1 MRRWRR
7 RCVRLLS
14 PTCRSSWTRTVI
26 AGSCI
31 QRRQTLTGS
40 TDAGI
45 RAGVNH
51 IDVIDYGPTSAVVAP
66 PLEHARVAIVTT
78 AGLRTDGQATWTEGQ
93 GFTVLDHADRT
104 VSQTHVSVNFDR
116 AGLAADLNVVYPV
129 DRLDELAAAGRIGS
143 VAPRHL
149 SFMGAQLDHTFTT
162 LLLDTG
168 PAAAKILI
176 DDGVDVVL
184 LTPV

>member
-1 MRRWRR
+1 M
-7 RCVRLLS
+7 S
-14 PTCRSSWTRTVI
+14 
-26 AGSCI
+26 
-31 QRRQTLTGS
+31 GS

-66 PLEHARVAIVTT
+66 PLERCRVAIVTT
-78 AGLRTDGQATWTEGQ
+78 AGLRTDGQAAWTEGQ
-93 GFTVLDHADRT
+93 GFTVLAHTDRAI
-104 VSQTHVSVNFDR
+104 SQTHVSVNFDR

-129 DRLDELAAAGRIGS
+129 DRLDEMAASGRIGS
-143 VAPRHL
+143 VASRHL
-149 SFMGAQLDHTFTT
+149 SFMGAQLDHTFAT

-168 PAAAKILI
+168 PAAAKILL
-176 DDGVDVVL
+176 DDGVDVVV